1 MGDKGDPGATGV
13 EGKQGPAGT
22 QGPRG
27 PQGLQGL
34 RGPKGEDGDCNL
46 KDCKHRLIENVR
58 GPGYQPLK
66 VTLKGPSQVSVSC
79 AVENN
84 KHKIPFFPPSQMRI
98 CLKLHLE

>member
-1 MGDKGDPGATGV
+1 MGDKGDPGATGA

-27 PQGLQGL
+27 PQGLQG
-34 RGPKGEDGDCNL
+34 PKGEVGDCNL

-84 KHKIPFFPPSQMRI
+84 KHEIPFFFP
-98 CLKLHLE
+98 